1 MAKEQPQLVD
11 EFDPAAELRDYAA
24 ELFARRTANG
34 VRGTLVEKVATDC
47 FKDARIFLQVAAK
60 VASGEISSEPAPAN
74 PLSEVSAPNLK
85 ATHPHNM
92 VSQRFGSLE
101 RVARVYEQLSANPA
115 LQELPELDWREA
127 EVSLARL
134 IFPECLKR
142 AGRVPASIH
151 N

>member
-1 MAKEQPQLVD
+1 MAKDQPQLVD
-11 EFDPAAELRDYAA
+11 DLDPAAELRDYAA

-47 FKDARIFLQVAAK
+47 FKDATIFLQVAAK
-60 VASGEISSEPAPAN
+60 VAAGEISSEPAPAN

-85 ATHPHNM
+85 PTHPHNL
-92 VSQRFGSLE
+92 VSQRFGSIE
-101 RVARVYEQLSANPA
+101 RVARIYQQLSDNPA
-115 LQELPELDWREA
+115 LQELSDLDWREP
-127 EVSLARL
+127 EVTLARM

-142 AGRVPASIH
+142 AGRLAAAVH